1 MAAPR
6 AFQPGTLPIWLFLL
20 PGLVVYGGVVLTPL
34 IGGVYYSFYETRNF
48 QFQWVGLGN
57 YVRLLED
64 GDFWF
69 TLRNNFIIILLSV
82 IFQITTAFVIA
93 VLMNSR
99 LVIAPKFLRTAIFF
113 PVILSPV
120 VTSFVWILVFD
131 INNGLLNTILDGI
144 GLGGLKQRWLDDPD
158 IVIYS
163 VTAALVWQYI
173 GLFLVIFLAG
183 LSAINQETIEAAEV
197 DGASTFQKTVHVIFP
212 QLASTWSV
220 AMVLAISGGL
230 KIFEHIF
237 VMTGG
242 GPGLSSTVVAQ
253 YAYSQSFLRAQF
265 AYGNTIAVAI
275 VVLSLTLVGLT
286 LFLFNRFL
294 VKDRT

>member
-1 MAAPR
+1 MAPR
-6 AFQPGTLPIWLFLL
+6 AFQPSTIAIWLFLL
-20 PGLVVYGGVVLTPL
+20 PGIVVYGGVVLTPL
-34 IGGVYYSFYETRNF
+34 IGGFYYSLFETKNF
-48 QFQWVGLGN
+48 QFHWAGLAN
-57 YVRLLED
+57 YVRLWGD

-82 IFQITTAFVIA
+82 IFQVTTAFIIA

-131 INNGLLNTILDGI
+131 INSGLLNNTLEAI
-144 GLGGLKQRWLDDPD
+144 GLGGLQQKWLDDPK

-163 VTAALVWQYI
+163 VTVALVWQYI
-173 GLFLVIFLAG
+173 GLFLVIFLSG

-197 DGASTFQKTVHVIFP
+197 DGASTFQKTIYVIFP

-220 AMVLAISGGL
+220 AIVLAISGGL

-253 YAYSQSFLRAQF
+253 YAYSQSFLRANF
-265 AYGNTIAVAI
+265 SYGNTIAIAI
-275 VVLSLTLVGLT
+275 VVLSLTLVSLT
-286 LFLFNRFL
+286 IWAFNRFV
-294 VKDRT
+294 VKDRI

>member
-1 MAAPR
+1 MLTPR
-6 AFQPGTLPIWLFLL
+6 AFQPSNAAIWLFLL

-34 IGGVYYSFYETRNF
+34 IGGFYYSLFETRNF
-48 QFQWVGLGN
+48 QFSWVGLRN
-57 YVRLLED
+57 YVDLWADE
-64 GDFWF
+64 DFWF
-69 TLRNNFIIILLSV
+69 TLHNNFIIIVLSV
-82 IFQITTAFVIA
+82 VFQVGTAFLIA

-99 LVIAPKFLRTAIFF
+99 LTVAPRFLRTAIFF

-131 INNGLLNTILDGI
+131 INSGLLNNVLAAV
-144 GLGGLKQRWLDDPD
+144 GLESLQQRWLDDPD

-183 LSAINQETIEAAEV
+183 LSAINQEVLEAAEV
-197 DGASTFQKTVHVIFP
+197 DGASTWQKTVYVIFP

-230 KIFEHIF
+230 KIFEHVFI
-237 VMTGG
+237 MTGG

-253 YAYSQSFLRAQF
+253 YAYSQSVLRAQF
-265 AYGNTIAVAI
+265 GYGNTIAIAI
-275 VVLSLTLVGLT
+275 VVMSLVLVSLTVWA
-286 LFLFNRFL
+286 FNRF
-294 VKDRT
+294 VSKDRL

>member
-1 MAAPR
+1 MASPR
-6 AFQPGTLPIWLFLL
+6 AFQPQTYAIWLFLL
-20 PGLVVYGGVVLTPL
+20 PGLIVYGGVVLTPL
-34 IGGVYYSFYETRNF
+34 IGGVYYSLFETRNY
-48 QFQWVGLGN
+48 QFTWAGLSN
-57 YVRLLED
+57 YVRLWAD
-64 GDFWF
+64 DSFWF

-82 IFQITTAFVIA
+82 IFQVTTAFIIA

-120 VTSFVWILVFD
+120 VTSFVWILVFNID
-131 INNGLLNTILDGI
+131 TGLLNTTLGAVGLD
-144 GLGGLKQRWLDDPD
+144 GLKQRWLDDPD

-163 VTAALVWQYI
+163 VTAALIWQYV
-173 GLFLVIFLAG
+173 GLFLVIFLSG

-197 DGASTFQKTVHVIFP
+197 DGASTFQKTIFVIFP

-220 AMVLAISGGL
+220 AIVLAISGGL

-253 YAYSQSFLRAQF
+253 YAYSQSFLRANF
-265 AYGNTIAVAI
+265 SYGNTIAVAI
-275 VVLSLTLVGLT
+275 VVLSLTLVSLT
-286 LFLFNRFL
+286 VWGFNRFV
-294 VKDRT
+294 VKDRI

>member
-1 MAAPR
+1 MA
-6 AFQPGTLPIWLFLL
+6 IWLFLL
-20 PGLVVYGGVVLTPL
+20 PGLVIYAGVVLTPL
-34 IGGVYYSFYETRNF
+34 IGGFYYSLYETKGFRF
-48 QFQWVGLGN
+48 IWAGLSN
-57 YVRLLED
+57 YERLWSD
-64 GDFWF
+64 ADFWF
-69 TLRNNFIIILLSV
+69 TLRNNFVIIFLSV
-82 IFQITTAFVIA
+82 IFQVTTAFIIA

-131 INNGLLNTILDGI
+131 IDSGLLNNSLSSV
-144 GLGGLKQRWLDDPD
+144 GLGGLQQKWLDDPN

-183 LSAINQETIEAAEV
+183 LSAINQEVLEAAEI
-197 DGASTFQKTVHVIFP
+197 DGATTFQKTVFVIFP

-220 AMVLAISGGL
+220 AIILAVSGGL
-230 KIFEHIF
+230 KIFEHVFI
-237 VMTGG
+237 MTGG

-253 YAYSQSFLRAQF
+253 YAYSQSFLRADF
-265 AYGNTIAVAI
+265 SYGNTIAVAI
-275 VVLSLTLVGLT
+275 VLLSLTLVSLIIWG
-286 LFLFNRFL
+286 FNRF
-294 VKDRT
+294 VSKDHI

>member
-1 MAAPR
+1 MQTPR
-6 AFQPGTLPIWLFLL
+6 AFQPATLAIWLFLL
-20 PGLVVYGGVVLTPL
+20 PGLIVYAGVVLTPL
-34 IGGVYYSFYETRNF
+34 IGGFWYSLHETRGF
-48 QFQWVGLGN
+48 RFVWAGLSN
-57 YVRLLED
+57 YERLWND

-69 TLRNNFIIILLSV
+69 TLRNNFIIIFLSV
-82 IFQITTAFVIA
+82 VFQVTTAFIIA

-131 INNGLLNTILDGI
+131 IDSGLLNNSLDAV
-144 GLGGLKQRWLDDPD
+144 GLGGLRQRWLDDPD

-183 LSAINQETIEAAEV
+183 LSAINQEVLEAAEV
-197 DGASTFQKTVHVIFP
+197 DGATTFQKTVFVIFP

-220 AMVLAISGGL
+220 AIILAVSGGL
-230 KIFEHIF
+230 KIFEHVFI
-237 VMTGG
+237 MTGG

-253 YAYSQSFLRAQF
+253 YAYSQSFLRANF
-265 AYGNTIAVAI
+265 SYGNTIAIAI
-275 VVLSLTLVGLT
+275 VVLSLMLVTLIIWG
-286 LFLFNRFL
+286 FNRF
-294 VKDRT
+294 VSKDRI